1 MIFYN
6 KFQSKCQ
13 AWIPGH
19 ELYGRVSPTIHRKF
33 GKLFRQP
40 VSTKLPLM
48 AKPEERLCTS

>member
-6 KFQSKCQ
+6 KYQSKCQ

-19 ELYGRVSPTIHRKF
+19 EFYGKVSPTIHWKF

-40 VSTKLPLM
+40 VSIMQPLM
-48 AKPEERLCTS
+48 AKPEELLCTS